1 MRPSDVILSGKWP
14 FLLTAMLGVCSAGG
28 YLFSAD
34 AVETTDQA
42 TAEEPGAYDAH
53 SDAELDDPVAKNG
66 PIFVDWPQPQV
77 ALLFSGEIEG
87 FLEPCG
93 CTGLE
98 NQLGGLKRRQTLIRQ
113 LEDQGWPVVP
123 LDLGGFVRRLGPQ
136 AEIKLRF
143 ALKSL
148 IELGYE
154 ANGFGAPE
162 LKLSSD
168 ALLFVLA
175 NLDPENNP
183 MVSANLSLFQSDS
196 QFTKKYR
203 VVEAGGKRIGVTAV
217 FGRKH
222 STVVENNPD
231 VTWTDPAEALRKVI
245 PELESQRCDLLVLLC
260 HADPNEASALAKQFP
275 QFQLV
280 ATTGGAEEPP
290 NHAREIEGSQAQLI
304 EVGQKGMYAIVVGIY
319 DDPQQPYRYQRVPL
333 DHRFPDSPDMQAML
347 VKYQEELK
355 NIGLEGLGITGVK
368 NPAGEFVGSAVC
380 ADCHTEATAV
390 FETTPHAHATET
402 LVHLEPPRQFDPEC
416 LSCHSTGWNPQK
428 YFPYASGFLGLEKT
442 PQLIGNGCENCHGPG
457 GAHAAAEGGEEEVS
471 EQELER
477 LRAALRLKVSEN
489 EGNMEGQQFGN
500 VVKMCME
507 CHDLDNSPDFDFQ
520 EYWPQVEH
528 QGKD

>member
-1 MRPSDVILSGKWP
+1 MRRPGMIFVGKWQ
-14 FLLTAMLGVCSAGG
+14 FLLTAVLVVCSAGG
-28 YLFSAD
+28 YLLSAD
-34 AVETTDQA
+34 AVETTDEAAAQVSD
-42 TAEEPGAYDAH
+42 TYDAQ
-53 SDAELDDPVAKNG
+53 SDGDTNDPVAKNG

-77 ALLFSGEIEG
+77 ALLFSGEMDG

-93 CTGLE
+93 CAGLE

-123 LDLGGFVRRLGPQ
+123 LDMGGFVRRIGPQ
-136 AEIKLRF
+136 AEIKYRY
-143 ALKSL
+143 ALQSL
-148 IELGYE
+148 IDLGYE
-154 ANGFGAPE
+154 AIGFGAPE
-162 LKLSSD
+162 LKLGSD
-168 ALLFVLA
+168 PLLYILA
-175 NLDPENNP
+175 NLDPEKSP
-183 MVSANLSLFQSDS
+183 MVSANLSLFGEESPFS
-196 QFTKKYR
+196 KRYR
-203 VVEAGGKRIGVTAV
+203 VVSAGGKRIGVTAIL
-217 FGRKH
+217 GRKH
-222 STVVENNPD
+222 LAIVENNPFI
-231 VTWTDPAEALRKVI
+231 TWVEPAAALRKVL
-245 PELESQRCDLLVLLC
+245 PDLEAQQCDLLVLLA

-290 NHAREIEGSQAQLI
+290 NHAREIEGSQAQLV
-304 EVGQKGMYAIVVGIY
+304 EVGHKGMYAIVLGVY
-319 DDPQQPYRYQRVPL
+319 DDPQQPFRYQRVPL
-333 DHRFPDSPDMQAML
+333 DHRFTDSPEMQAML

-390 FETTPHAHATET
+390 FETTPHAHATDT
-402 LVHLEPPRQFDPEC
+402 LVHLEPQRHFDPEC
-416 LSCHSTGWNPQK
+416 LSCHATGWSPQK
-428 YFPYASGFLGLEKT
+428 YFPYTSGFLGLEKT
-442 PQLIGNGCENCHGPG
+442 PQLTGNGCENCHGPG

-477 LRAALRLKVSEN
+477 LRSALRLRIVEN
-489 EGNMEGQQFGN
+489 EGNMEGQVFGN

-528 QGKD
+528 HGKD